1 MGDLRKK
8 ISRWARLSMAEIN
21 ETKTPTTQSHKLW
34 VKIGVFFSIA
44 AIIGIIVALVINHDF
59 KRTSDA
65 YVEGNQM
72 PITPLKEGFITSICK
87 DDTYLVKKG
96 ELLITLDRTDAQI
109 ALDEAKASLANM
121 VRNVCQ
127 IYHQVFAYEYELQS
141 KKAELIKA
149 EEFYSHRSAVLAS
162 GAISLEDFQTS
173 VANLDSTLNI
183 YQQVLS
189 LYQKEAAL
197 IQGRSIRNNPLVLEA
212 ADRVVKAWVELYRC
226 NIYAPTEGLVA
237 QRSAQVG
244 KWVKAGEPLLYIIP
258 LDQIWINAN
267 FKETQMKRMK
277 IGQKVNLHADMYG
290 KNVDYRGVI
299 VGLPGGAGNAFSILP
314 PQNLS
319 GNWIKIVQRLPVRVA
334 IHQKDLLKY
343 PLRIGMTMHAT
354 VDVRDQSDSY
364 FQSLEAKSPTYQTD
378 IYKLEIKGSQC
389 LVNTIFKQNF
399 DPSLMEYEKTPYYP
413 LSIEE

>member
-1 MGDLRKK
+1 MTEADLSKK
-8 ISRWARLSMAEIN
+8 EKYKPQKMWIHTGVILS
-21 ETKTPTTQSHKLW
+21 LL
-34 VKIGVFFSIA
+34 
-44 AIIGIIVALVINHDF
+44 AIVGIIVALMVNHDF

-65 YVEGNQM
+65 YVEGNQQ
-72 PITPLKEGFITSICK
+72 PITPLRDGFITSICT
-87 DDTYLVKKG
+87 DDTYLVSKG

-109 ALDEAKASLANM
+109 ALEEAKAAFANA

-127 IYHQVFAYEYELQS
+127 IYHRVFAYEYELQA
-141 KKAELIKA
+141 KKAELIKT
-149 EEFYSHRSAVLAS
+149 EEFYAHRLEVLES

-173 VANLDSTLNI
+173 VANLNSTLNT
-183 YQQVLS
+183 YQQVVS

-197 IQGRSIRNNPLVLEA
+197 IQGKSVRNNPLILEA
-212 ADRVVKAWVELYRC
+212 ADRLMKAWVELYRC

-267 FKETQMKRMK
+267 FKETQMKRMR
-277 IGQKVNLHADMYG
+277 IGQKVSLHADMYG
-290 KNVDYRGVI
+290 KGVEYQGVI

-334 IHQKDLLKY
+334 IHKKELLKY

-364 FQSLEAKSPTYQTD
+364 FQSLEAQSPTYQTD
-378 IYKLEIKGSQC
+378 IYKLELKGSRA
-389 LVNTIFKQNF
+389 LINTIFKQNF
-399 DPSLMEYEKTPYYP
+399 DPNLIEYEKQPYYP
-413 LSIEE
+413 LNIE